1 MGSTEDR
8 PRWQVEECPP
18 WCVVLHGPHDDEGER
33 RHVSASLA
41 VPARQLRTSGAA
53 GPPLFGEPD
62 PDDGHGER
70 TATTDLAVCLHRLD
84 GGPTTW
90 VYVGDGAEQSLE
102 LTVDSW
108 RRLVPALDRVLDLAR
123 A

>member
-1 MGSTEDR
+1 
-8 PRWQVEECPP
+8 
-18 WCVVLHGPHDDEGER
+18 VVLHGPHDDEGDR

-41 VPARQLRTSGAA
+41 VPARQLRTGGDA

-62 PDDGHGER
+62 PDD
-70 TATTDLAVCLHRLD
+70 AVCLHRRV
-84 GGPTTW
+84 GAPTTW
-90 VYVGDGAEQSLE
+90 VYVGDGAEQALE